1 MHVDLLRDL
10 VHRQRPQR
18 RHRILLED
26 VGLRVDD
33 GLRDVLDRVLPV
45 LDRLPQR
52 FRRADVFADVAP
64 GFGWTGRILQHLDV
78 LAGNVDFGDVAVQ
91 HARPPFTALRPRDE
105 DFRTDVDRRLFLRRE
120 STPRHRF
127 ELPQLGEHLLIFF
140 RRDVQ
145 RAADQR
151 LAVGRRILE
160 VLVDQQPDLILPRRI
175 VEFLHLRQQHLARIA
190 SPAAH
195 GIELLDLAQDGEDAF
210 LLRLQDHL
218 DVRQRFL
225 EVAVVVDVLDQQFG
239 ERTVRIADVRI
250 GNLLLQVF
258 LERLLLDLAVEH
270 GLAPGLRVGIHR
282 AVFGRRVAI
291 LHVLEI
297 VVAIRVIA

>member
-1 MHVDLLRDL
+1 M
-10 VHRQRPQR
+10 
-18 RHRILLED
+18 
-26 VGLRVDD
+26 
-33 GLRDVLDRVLPV
+33 
-45 LDRLPQR
+45 
-52 FRRADVFADVAP
+52 
-64 GFGWTGRILQHLDV
+64 
-78 LAGNVDFGDVAVQ
+78 
-91 HARPPFTALRPRDE
+91 
-105 DFRTDVDRRLFLRRE
+105 
-120 STPRHRF
+120 
-127 ELPQLGEHLLIFF
+127 
-140 RRDVQ
+140 
-145 RAADQR
+145 
-151 LAVGRRILE
+151 GRRILE
-160 VLVDQQPDLILPRRI
+160 VLVDQQPDLIFPRRI

-210 LLRLQDHL
+210 LLRLQYHL

-297 VVAIRVIA
+297 VVAVRVIA